1 MNDQGPQSPQD
12 PPSGDPPA
20 EEPPAGGD
28 PTSEEPDGADDR
40 AEPGRQMAPQRLRHP
55 DAAPPDPPHRTGI
68 FVDVPSL
75 RTHVGDLL
83 RAFLGGY
90 QVDAF
95 GNMTF
100 THEDARVFVT
110 VGMSPIGPQV
120 GVFSITNVDVELT
133 PQLAEF
139 LLTTNHSLGFGAFS
153 YDGDNRAVW
162 LRHSLLGATIDAP
175 ELQSAVAA
183 VASTAAHFDEIIQ
196 GEYGGRAFRDEPTDV
211 QDATAPPPPNAG
223 GYL

>member
-1 MNDQGPQSPQD
+1 M
-12 PPSGDPPA
+12 
-20 EEPPAGGD
+20 
-28 PTSEEPDGADDR
+28 
-40 AEPGRQMAPQRLRHP
+40 QMAPQRLRHP
-55 DAAPPDPPHRTGI
+55 DAAPPDPPHRTGV

-75 RTHVGDLL
+75 RAHVGDLL

-100 THEDARVFVT
+100 SHDDARIFVT

-139 LLTTNHSLGFGAFS
+139 LLTTNHGLGFGAFS

-162 LRHSLLGATIDAP
+162 LRHSLLGTTIDAP

>member
-1 MNDQGPQSPQD
+1 MTDHDPDPTNGQGAE
-12 PPSGDPPA
+12 PPEDRE
-20 EEPPAGGD
+20 EEPGPVED
-28 PTSEEPDGADDR
+28 VADEDAR
-40 AEPGRQMAPQRLRHP
+40 PHHELAPQRMRHP
-55 DAAPPDPPHRTGI
+55 DAVPPDAPRRTGI

-75 RTHVGDLL
+75 RAHVGDLL
-83 RAFLGGY
+83 RGFLGGY

-100 THEDARVFVT
+100 VHEGARVFVT

-120 GVFSITNVDVELT
+120 GVFSITNVDVDLSAK
-133 PQLAEF
+133 LAEF
-139 LLTTNHSLGFGAFS
+139 LLTTNHALGFGAFS
-153 YDGDNRAVW
+153 YDGENRAVW
-162 LRHSLLGATIDAP
+162 LRHSLLGTTIDAP

-196 GEYGGRAFRDEPTDV
+196 AEYGGQAFRDASSDV
-211 QDATAPPPPNAG
+211 QDATTAPPPNAS

>member
-1 MNDQGPQSPQD
+1 MTDQGPPPQD
-12 PPSGDPPA
+12 PPPEDHPSDDQPA
-20 EEPPAGGD
+20 PD
-28 PTSEEPDGADDR
+28 EPDGNPDH
-40 AEPGRQMAPQRLRHP
+40 EPGKQLTPQRMRRP
-55 DAAPPDPPHRTGI
+55 DTAAPDPPHRTGV

-75 RTHVGDLL
+75 RAHVGDLL

-100 THEDARVFVT
+100 THEDARIFVT

-139 LLTTNHSLGFGAFS
+139 LLTTNHGLGFGAFS

-211 QDATAPPPPNAG
+211 QDATAPPPPNAS

>member
-1 MNDQGPQSPQD
+1 MTDHEPATDQGPSD
-12 PPSGDPPA
+12 
-20 EEPPAGGD
+20 
-28 PTSEEPDGADDR
+28 DDR
-40 AEPGRQMAPQRLRHP
+40 PDDDRPDDDRPDDDRPDDERPHTELTPRVMRHP
-55 DAAPPDPPHRTGI
+55 DAPPPAPPQRTGV

-75 RTHVGDLL
+75 RAHVGDLL

-90 QVDAF
+90 LVDAF

-100 THEDARVFVT
+100 THEGARVFVT

-139 LLTTNHSLGFGAFS
+139 LLTTNHGLGFGAFS

-162 LRHSLLGATIDAP
+162 LRHSLLGTTIDAP

-183 VASTAAHFDEIIQ
+183 VASTAAHFDEVIQ
-196 GEYGGRAFRDEPTDV
+196 AEYGGRAFRDAPSDV
-211 QDATAPPPPNAG
+211 QDATSAPPPNAM